1 MSSPTEKQAAVSSE
15 REIENLISS
24 YAYRNDD
31 ADFAGLGD
39 LYADAVF
46 TLDGMSAHGRE
57 EMETAARGIVEVG
70 EDGRSTT
77 THEITNIVIEID
89 EEAGTAVGHAYWTLY
104 RTVSGTP
111 RRPVLSGRYLDRF
124 ERRDGRW
131 RFAERNATT
140 RWRAAA

>member
-1 MSSPTEKQAAVSSE
+1 MSSE
-15 REIENLISS
+15 REIENLISA

-46 TLDGMSAHGRE
+46 TLDGTSARGRE
-57 EMETAARGIVEVG
+57 EMETAARDIIRVG

-77 THEITNIVIEID
+77 THEITNIMIEVD
-89 EEAGTAVGHAYWTLY
+89 EEAGTAVAHAYWTLY
-104 RTVSGTP
+104 QTVSGTP
-111 RRPVLSGRYLDRF
+111 RRPALSGRYLDRF

>member
-1 MSSPTEKQAAVSSE
+1 MSNTTEKRNAMSSE
-15 REIENLISS
+15 RVIANLMSA

-46 TLDGMSAHGRE
+46 SLDGAAAHGRE
-57 EMETAARGIVEVG
+57 EMETGARNIIEVG

-77 THEITNIVIEID
+77 THEITNIMIEID
-89 EEAGTAVGHAYWTLY
+89 EEAGTAIGHAYWTLY
-104 RTVSGTP
+104 QTVSGTP
-111 RRPVLSGRYLDRF
+111 RQPVLSGRYLDRF
-124 ERRDGRW
+124 ERRDGQW

-140 RWRAAA
+140 LWRAAA